1 MWKTIRSALPNKSGR
16 PSFTKDTDALANE
29 FNRFFISVGQK
40 AADDSAEL
48 ARLHGLPTTPVYLG
62 STHCDELF
70 DFKAITSEDVRKVI
84 MAMPSNKAPGYDR
97 IPVFVIKDYLPYILP
112 TLTVFNYFTSYFHK
126 TLQLHQVEKSNFLP
140 GMIG

>member
-16 PSFTKDTDALANE
+16 PSFSKDTDALADE

-62 STHCDELF
+62 STYSDELF

-84 MAMPSNKAPGYDR
+84 WLCLLLKLQAMKE
-97 IPVFVIKDYLPYILP
+97 FQCL
-112 TLTVFNYFTSYFHK
+112 
-126 TLQLHQVEKSNFLP
+126 
-140 GMIG
+140 